1 MMTYEI
7 FREILI
13 NGLSLILGESGELA
27 TNFVTLN
34 NGHITEY
41 LYLKMKDRAFSPA
54 VYIRQ
59 AYDLYRRG
67 ESIGNVLKIVINEL
81 NKSRES
87 IESDLIIDW
96 NKARNKVYPKL
107 INTKLN
113 EDMLKD
119 IPHRNLF
126 DLSVVYY
133 VQASEIEDSRKLC
146 CLVNNFILDA
156 WGISS
161 EELYEVSKRNLETN
175 KPALFSKLSIFGLS
189 EARELSDVTE
199 EFIGE
204 ADMYV
209 LTNRDNYMG
218 AAYLMFPDIFERIAS
233 VAGDNLIILPSS
245 VHELIIVKKESGMS
259 TDFMASVVKEVNSHS
274 LLSPDEVLSESVYG
288 YSEGELKVIS

>member
-13 NGLSLILGESGELA
+13 NGLNLILGESGELA
-27 TNFVTLN
+27 TNSVTLN

-81 NKSRES
+81 NKSKES

-119 IPHRNLF
+119 IPHRNLL

-189 EARELSDVTE
+189 EARKLSDVTE

-274 LLSPDEVLSESVYG
+274 LLSPDEVLSENVYG
-288 YSEGELKVIS
+288 YSEGELKIIS